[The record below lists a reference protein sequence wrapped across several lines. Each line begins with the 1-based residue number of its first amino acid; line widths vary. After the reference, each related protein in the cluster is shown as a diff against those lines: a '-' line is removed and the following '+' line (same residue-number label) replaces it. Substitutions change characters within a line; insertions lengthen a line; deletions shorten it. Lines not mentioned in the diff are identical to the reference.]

1 MLLEI
6 YHHDALP
13 SDNIVGESSQGF
25 SNVWGL
31 VREGGGDVGGGAGVE
46 GGGGQVLTLSDLD
59 PRVENIINII
69 HKMRLICF
77 DVVKI

>member
-13 SDNIVGESSQGF
+13 PDNIVGESNQGF

-31 VREGGGDVGGGAGVE
+31 LHEGGGDVGGGAGVE
-46 GGGGQVLTLSDLD
+46 GGGAGTNPFTFRSQSGKYNQIKGFGHVY
-59 PRVENIINII
+59 
-69 HKMRLICF
+69 
-77 DVVKI
+77 